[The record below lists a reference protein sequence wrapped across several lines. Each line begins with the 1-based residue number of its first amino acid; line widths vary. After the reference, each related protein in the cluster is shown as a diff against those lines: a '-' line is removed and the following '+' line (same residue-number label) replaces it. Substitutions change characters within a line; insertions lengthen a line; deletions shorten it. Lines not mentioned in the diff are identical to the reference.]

1 MRRRTPRPFAPDRLA
16 DSPGFVWSGSV
27 PCDRRNTADP
37 SRSLASPTMRKEVT
51 VTHEILACE
60 VCGRT
65 ILKGERTEPYLVQDG
80 SRRLVC
86 ELCMRRAE
94 SAGWIR
100 EATHGDMPAT
110 PLGAEP
116 RPSLRERF
124 RSLWRSNGAR
134 RRSRPGRVEVAMD
147 GQEEP
152 VPVED
157 ARPAPATP
165 RPASAGAGEPEYL
178 EQPEPDPGEEVQADI
193 VDAEQPAVVEEVYPA
208 EETRV
213 ADEVSVAEEPG
224 VAPAPAERELE
235 DLSATSEV
243 SVRSERDEPVAQR
256 LRRRVRDPRHVRA
269 VPTNAEVKV
278 ERALEVFN
286 YSDYRRVVEGLV
298 RTLGE
303 PWVTAVPVLESTSE
317 VIVVVAWELSWYQ
330 YRVDLG
336 DGDDPV
342 MLTHKGKELDELDVT
357 LREWNA
363 VADAEGA
370 LALATPRTESA
381 T

>member
-1 MRRRTPRPFAPDRLA
+1 
-16 DSPGFVWSGSV
+16 
-27 PCDRRNTADP
+27 
-37 SRSLASPTMRKEVT
+37 
-51 VTHEILACE
+51 
-60 VCGRT
+60 
-65 ILKGERTEPYLVQDG
+65 
-80 SRRLVC
+80 
-86 ELCMRRAE
+86 
-94 SAGWIR
+94 
-100 EATHGDMPAT
+100 
-110 PLGAEP
+110 
-116 RPSLRERF
+116 
-124 RSLWRSNGAR
+124 
-134 RRSRPGRVEVAMD
+134 MD
-147 GQEEP
+147 GREET
-152 VPVED
+152 VLVED
-157 ARPAPATP
+157 ARPAPVER
-165 RPASAGAGEPEYL
+165 RPSSAGPGEPEH
-178 EQPEPDPGEEVQADI
+178 PEPEPTAGEEVHAD
-193 VDAEQPAVVEEVYPA
+193 VADGEPAYAEEALPA
-208 EETRV
+208 EEAHV
-213 ADEVSVAEEPG
+213 ADEPPTPVEPG
-224 VAPAPAERELE
+224 VAAESAERDLE
-235 DLSATSEV
+235 DPPGASEV

-330 YRVDLG
+330 YRIDLG
-336 DGDDPV
+336 DGVDPV

-357 LREWNA
+357 LRDWNA